1 MRRFLF
7 SLWFR
12 LVLGFGLILAATL
25 ASVSFYIAEAS
36 EREAAGFE
44 RQQETVRRER
54 AHRLIV
60 RTLSVQEL
68 GAAEESQ
75 ELQTTLERV
84 GPAVGRRIVVL
95 DREGNV
101 VGDSARR
108 SGHPGHPRHRW
119 KDRGTRRP
127 IVVEDRQVG
136 FIEFGPPPEGEEPD
150 DPQVSNLV
158 SSLNAYLLWAGVAG
172 GLGGVVL
179 ASLVSRQILAPVK
192 ALGTAANRLGRG
204 DLSIRADSGGPAE
217 IQELADSFNRM
228 AGSLQSAEAQRRSLV
243 ADVAHELRT
252 PLANIQGY
260 LEAVRDGLLEPNDEI
275 IDTIHGQVLHL
286 GRLVEDLRLLD
297 QAEGGSLPLDMAP
310 DSLPEV
316 VARSVN
322 AARPRAE
329 AKGIQLEYDEPDEP
343 VLALMDRTRIAQ
355 VVSNL
360 LDNALQHTPEGG
372 RVEVSL
378 ALLEGDRVRVAVT
391 DDGAGIPEEDL
402 QRVFDR
408 FYRVD
413 SSRSRASGGA
423 GLGLTIV
430 KRLVEAHGGNMG
442 AESPATGGT
451 RVWFELAR
459 YSEDPSSGGSSG
471 QV

>member
-25 ASVSFYIAEAS
+25 FSVSFYISKAS

-60 RTLSVQEL
+60 RTLSV
-68 GAAEESQ
+68 EESGATTESH

-95 DREGNV
+95 DKEGNV

-108 SGHPGHPRHRW
+108 SGHPGHRW

-204 DLSIRADSGGPAE
+204 DLSIRADTRGPAE

-260 LEAVRDGLLEPNDEI
+260 LEAVRDGLLEPDEQT
-275 IDTIHGQVLHL
+275 IDTIHGQVLLL
-286 GRLVEDLRLLD
+286 GRLVEDLRLLAR
-297 QAEGGSLPLDMAP
+297 AEGGSLPLDMEP
-310 DSLPEV
+310 DSLQEV
-316 VARSVN
+316 VGRAVN

-329 AKGIQLEYDEPDEP
+329 ANSIQLDYGEPEEP

-355 VVSNL
+355 VISNL

-391 DDGAGIPEEDL
+391 DNGEGIPEEDL

-430 KRLVEAHGGNMG
+430 KGLVEAHGGSVG
-442 AESPATGGT
+442 AESPSQGGT
-451 RVWFELAR
+451 RVWFDLAR
-459 YSEDPSSGGSSG
+459 FSGDPSSDGGSG

>member
-44 RQQETVRRER
+44 RQQETVRGER

-60 RTLSVQEL
+60 RTLSVEEFE
-68 GAAEESQ
+68 ADEESH

-95 DREGNV
+95 DKDGNV

-108 SGHPGHPRHRW
+108 SGHPWHRW
-119 KDRGTRRP
+119 KDRKTRWP

-136 FIEFGPPPEGEEPD
+136 FMEFGPAPEGEEPD
-150 DPQVSNLV
+150 DPQVSSLV

-192 ALGTAANRLGRG
+192 ALGAAANRLGRG
-204 DLSIRADSGGPAE
+204 DLSIRADTRGPAE
-217 IQELADSFNRM
+217 IKELADSFNRM
-228 AGSLQSAEAQRRSLV
+228 AGSLQLAEAQRRSLV

-260 LEAVRDGLLEPNDEI
+260 LEAVRDGLLEPDEQT
-275 IDTIHGQVLHL
+275 IDIIHGQVLHL
-286 GRLVEDLRLLD
+286 GRLVEDLRLLA
-297 QAEGGSLPLDMAP
+297 QAEGGSLPLDMVV
-310 DSLPEV
+310 DSLPEGV
-316 VARSVN
+316 GRAVN

-329 AKGIQLEYDEPDEP
+329 AQGVQLEYEAPEEV
-343 VLALMDRTRIAQ
+343 VLAPMDRTRIAQ

-378 ALLEGDRVRVAVT
+378 ELREGDRVRVSVT

-430 KRLVEAHGGNMG
+430 KGLVEAHGGDVG
-442 AESPATGGT
+442 AESPARGGT
-451 RVWFELAR
+451 RVWFELVR
-459 YSEDPSSGGSSG
+459 SGEDPLPGGGPG
-471 QV
+471 QD

>member
-36 EREAAGFE
+36 EREAEGFE

-60 RTLSVQEL
+60 RTLSVEES
-68 GAAEESQ
+68 GAAEESH
-75 ELQTTLERV
+75 ELQSTLERV
-84 GPAVGRRIVVL
+84 GSAVGRRIVVL
-95 DREGNV
+95 DKEGNV

-108 SGHPGHPRHRW
+108 SGHRGHHW

-136 FIEFGPPPEGEEPD
+136 FIEFGPAPEGEEPD

-192 ALGTAANRLGRG
+192 ALGAAANRLGRG
-204 DLSIRADSGGPAE
+204 DLSIRADSRGPAE
-217 IQELADSFNRM
+217 IRELADSFNRM

-260 LEAVRDGLLEPNDEI
+260 LEAVRDGLLEPDEQT

-286 GRLVEDLRLLD
+286 GRLVEDLRLLA

-316 VARSVN
+316 VGRAVN

-329 AKGIQLEYDEPDEP
+329 AKGIQLEYDEPEGP
-343 VLALMDRTRIAQ
+343 LLALMDRTRIAQ

-372 RVEVSL
+372 WVEVSL
-378 ALLEGDRVRVAVT
+378 ALWEGDRVRVAVT
-391 DDGAGIPEEDL
+391 DDGEGIPAEDL
-402 QRVFDR
+402 QWVFDR

-430 KRLVEAHGGNMG
+430 KGLVEAHGGSVG
-442 AESPATGGT
+442 AESPSRGGT
-451 RVWFELAR
+451 RVWFELDR
-459 YSEDPSSGGSSG
+459 SSEEPSSDGGFG
-471 QV
+471 

>member
-25 ASVSFYIAEAS
+25 FSVSFYISKAS

-60 RTLSVQEL
+60 RTLSV
-68 GAAEESQ
+68 EESGATAESH

-95 DREGNV
+95 DKEGNV

-108 SGHPGHPRHRW
+108 SGHPGHRW

-136 FIEFGPPPEGEEPD
+136 FIEFGPAPEGEEPD

-204 DLSIRADSGGPAE
+204 DLSIRADTRGPAE

-260 LEAVRDGLLEPNDEI
+260 LEAVRDGLLEPDEQT

-286 GRLVEDLRLLD
+286 GRLVEDLRLLAR
-297 QAEGGSLPLDMAP
+297 AEGGSLPLDMEP

-316 VARSVN
+316 VGRAVN

-329 AKGIQLEYDEPDEP
+329 ANSIQLDYGEPEEP

-378 ALLEGDRVRVAVT
+378 VLLEGDRVRVAVT
-391 DDGAGIPEEDL
+391 DNGEGIPEEDL
-402 QRVFDR
+402 QRIFDR

-430 KRLVEAHGGNMG
+430 KGLVEAHGGSVG
-442 AESPATGGT
+442 AESPSHGGT

-459 YSEDPSSGGSSG
+459 FSGDPSSDGGSG

>member
-25 ASVSFYIAEAS
+25 ASVSFYISEAS

-60 RTLSVQEL
+60 RTLSVEEF
-68 GAAEESQ
+68 GAAEESH
-75 ELQTTLERV
+75 ELQETLERV
-84 GPAVGRRIVVL
+84 GPAVGRRIVIL
-95 DREGNV
+95 DKEGNV
-101 VGDSARR
+101 VGDSAPR
-108 SGHPGHPRHRW
+108 SGHPGHRW

-136 FIEFGPPPEGEEPD
+136 FIEFGPAPEGEEPD

-204 DLSIRADSGGPAE
+204 DLSIRADTRGPAE
-217 IQELADSFNRM
+217 IRELADSFNRM

-260 LEAVRDGLLEPNDEI
+260 LEAVRDGLLEPNEQT

-297 QAEGGSLPLDMAP
+297 QTEGGLSALHMVP

-316 VARSVN
+316 VARSLN

-329 AKGIQLEYDEPDEP
+329 ANGIQLEYDEPEEP
-343 VLALMDRTRIAQ
+343 VLVLMDRTRIAQ

-360 LDNALQHTPEGG
+360 LDNALQHTPQGG

-378 ALLEGDRVRVAVT
+378 ALLAGDRVRVAVT
-391 DDGAGIPEEDL
+391 DDGEGIPEEDL
-402 QRVFDR
+402 QQVFDR

-430 KRLVEAHGGNMG
+430 KRLVEAHSGNVG
-442 AESPATGGT
+442 AESPAPGGT

-459 YSEDPSSGGSSG
+459 FSG
-471 QV
+471 

>member
-12 LVLGFGLILAATL
+12 LVLGFGLILTATL

-60 RTLSVQEL
+60 RTLSVEES
-68 GAAEESQ
+68 GTAEESH
-75 ELQTTLERV
+75 ELQNTLERV

-95 DREGNV
+95 DKEGNV

-108 SGHPGHPRHRW
+108 SGHLGHRW

-136 FIEFGPPPEGEEPD
+136 FIEFGPAPEGESPHE
-150 DPQVSNLV
+150 PQVSNLV

-179 ASLVSRQILAPVK
+179 ASLVSRQILSPVK

-204 DLSIRADSGGPAE
+204 DLSIRADSRGPAE

-260 LEAVRDGLLEPNDEI
+260 LEAVRDGLLEANEQT

-297 QAEGGSLPLDMAP
+297 LTEGGLLPLDLAP

-316 VARSVN
+316 VGRSVN

-329 AKGIQLEYDEPDEP
+329 AKGIQLEYDEPEEP

-372 RVEVSL
+372 QVEVSL
-378 ALLEGDRVRVAVT
+378 ALLEGGRVRVAVT
-391 DDGAGIPEEDL
+391 DNGEGIPEEDL

-430 KRLVEAHGGNMG
+430 KRLVEAHGGNVG
-442 AESPATGGT
+442 AESPAQGGT

-459 YSEDPSSGGSSG
+459 FSGDPSSDDGSG